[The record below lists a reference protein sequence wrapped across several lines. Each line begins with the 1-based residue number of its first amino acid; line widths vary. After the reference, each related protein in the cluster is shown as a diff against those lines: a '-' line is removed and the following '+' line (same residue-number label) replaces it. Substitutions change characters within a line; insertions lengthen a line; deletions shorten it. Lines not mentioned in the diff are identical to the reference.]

1 MIFLKWYTFIMILLS
16 YLMNLYKH
24 GNNDDLR
31 GFLVILIMVTPML
44 IYIFLS

>member
-24 GNNDDLR
+24 GDDNDLR
-31 GFLVILIMVTPML
+31 GFIVILIMVTPML